1 VKLPMRVA
9 LAFSC
14 AAIVSTCVTVQG
26 ALAGSPK
33 IGKKV
38 AATVKKSLFVSGDKE
53 AIRRVKFTHYWCRW
67 NDGQVEVH
75 VVVKNPLAAHIT
87 IHIQPNYRLKDAGLH
102 GDGSGSVQ
110 DIGVNAHATR
120 YWSKRIGSAEGVDGT
135 PKITVC
141 GPEIN
146 GIDLG

>member
-1 VKLPMRVA
+1 VNKTARATLILA
-9 LAFSC
+9 LFVVL
-14 AAIVSTCVTVQG
+14 AAICGTS
-26 ALAGSPK
+26 AAIAGSPK

-38 AATVKKSLFVSGDKE
+38 PGKVRKSLFVSGDKE
-53 AIRRVKFTHYWCRW
+53 AIRRVTFTHYWCRW
-67 NDGQVEVH
+67 NDGEVEVH
-75 VVVKNPLAAHIT
+75 AVVKNPLAAHIT
-87 IHIQPNYRLKDAGLH
+87 IHLQPNYRLKDAGLH

-120 YWSKRIGSAEGVDGT
+120 YWSKRVGKAEGVDGT

-141 GPEIN
+141 GPELN

>member
-1 VKLPMRVA
+1 MTQHPRLGFLM
-9 LAFSC
+9 
-14 AAIVSTCVTVQG
+14 TCTVVIGVLFTSQS
-26 ALAGSPK
+26 AMAESPK

-38 AATVKKSLFVSGDKE
+38 SGVVKKSLFVSGDKQ

-67 NDGQVEVH
+67 NDGEVEVH
-75 VVVKNPLAAHIT
+75 AVVKNPMAAHIT
-87 IHIQPNYRLKDAGLH
+87 IHLQPNYRLRDAGLH

-120 YWSKRIGSAEGVDGT
+120 YWSKRVGSAQGVSGS

-141 GPEIN
+141 GPELN